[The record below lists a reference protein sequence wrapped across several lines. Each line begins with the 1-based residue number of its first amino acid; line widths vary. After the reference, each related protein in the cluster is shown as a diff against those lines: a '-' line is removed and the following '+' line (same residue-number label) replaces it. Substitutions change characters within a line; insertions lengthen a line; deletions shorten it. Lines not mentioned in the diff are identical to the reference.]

1 MRPLKLRLKGLNSYT
16 EEQVIDFEK
25 LTQRG
30 LFGIFGPTGSGKSS
44 ILDAMTLA
52 LYGEISRGTREFINT
67 DMDEL
72 FVSYEFEIGPKSD
85 RKKYIVERHLR
96 RDKTGKGCKTDRA
109 LLSDVS
115 GGHRDVICEKVR
127 DVDEKIK
134 EIIGLSGDDFTRSV
148 VLPQGKFSEFLK
160 LKGLERRRML
170 ERIFRLEK
178 YGSKMT
184 DRIRSYEKENRTKF
198 DTVSGQLS
206 RYDNI
211 TEDGLKEKMAKL
223 NTLTSEIEKLKA
235 LKCELDKKYEEYKDI
250 WDLQE
255 ELALYKKKLQELV
268 DVKKQMD
275 EKRRM
280 LKYAKSAIT
289 VKPFADDINETS
301 SKIKRSET
309 RIPRIHREIADI
321 SKELE
326 KIEKRYNDAY
336 EKKEKEL
343 PGLIEKES
351 KLKQAIEIHKEIEN
365 LESERQKLRNVYS
378 EKINSINSLSKDI
391 EDLLKDKKTA
401 QDLVST
407 YEQRIDEIKVDP
419 LYREK
424 VSKLYETEKDYID
437 LSKKVEEKGKKIKEL
452 KESIQKLKREYAETI
467 RDRDNIY
474 KTISNLEQEKTE
486 LLSNCPGDNTTLLN
500 KKDFLSEY
508 KVKLNEALEND
519 KKRDQLQ
526 KSFHDADKKKCDI
539 ALKIDELSRKLSE
552 YNSAYENILK
562 DIETGEK
569 KNIAGML
576 AGQIKDGEPC
586 PVCGSI
592 HHPNIAEKIDS
603 KLLDDKYKARDLLKE
618 KIDKKTD
625 ILLSLKGDLAG
636 AIKEENVV
644 QEELKTVSQKLN
656 GLNIEILKET
666 FERYESEFEALKKSV
681 EKWNQDKAD
690 IENKL
695 IAGNKEKSSIDA
707 REARLSE
714 GLKRDGASLSEITG
728 ESDRLRE
735 RFNIVFQSYMKA
747 KEELNVENIEM
758 EIEKI
763 NGFSR
768 EENTLRKKIKSIG
781 EKINLYEKKKE
792 EIEIRRNDLSL
803 EKAKIEESGK
813 VKREVIDRD
822 MLKFNEL
829 SEGREPLSYRE
840 YVINLMERIK
850 SEEAALKQELKV
862 KRDEKQKMLD
872 ERISEEKNLRTL
884 KELFDE
890 QHEKLTHYLD
900 EYGFEDAKD
909 ALNHIVAKDEMD
921 ALEGEIKSYD
931 DGLNIALSNVNR
943 VLKRL
948 GQKSIDDEMWDG
960 INKKRK
966 ESEYEIEERT
976 KLMAGV
982 QNEISHMK
990 KELEEVNILS
1000 SEKKKIEHTL
1010 DLLNDLDNLTQANR
1024 FVEFVSTSRLK
1035 YIAIEASKR
1044 LKDITSGRYALEL
1057 DDNCDFVMR
1066 DDFNGGV
1073 RRAVDTL
1080 SGGETFLT
1088 SLCLALALS
1097 SHIQLKG
1104 SAPLE
1109 FFFLDEGF
1117 GTLDN
1122 ELLETVMTS
1131 LEKLRSDRLSIGI
1144 ISHVEELKNRVP
1156 VKLIVTPARPGGGG
1170 TKVQIE
1176 YS

>member
-1 MRPLKLRLKGLNSYT
+1 
-16 EEQVIDFEK
+16 
-25 LTQRG
+25 
-30 LFGIFGPTGSGKSS
+30 
-44 ILDAMTLA
+44 
-52 LYGEISRGTREFINT
+52 
-67 DMDEL
+67 
-72 FVSYEFEIGPKSD
+72 
-85 RKKYIVERHLR
+85 
-96 RDKTGKGCKTDRA
+96 
-109 LLSDVS
+109 
-115 GGHRDVICEKVR
+115 
-127 DVDEKIK
+127 
-134 EIIGLSGDDFTRSV
+134 
-148 VLPQGKFSEFLK
+148 
-160 LKGLERRRML
+160 
-170 ERIFRLEK
+170 
-178 YGSKMT
+178 
-184 DRIRSYEKENRTKF
+184 
-198 DTVSGQLS
+198 
-206 RYDNI
+206 
-211 TEDGLKEKMAKL
+211 
-223 NTLTSEIEKLKA
+223 
-235 LKCELDKKYEEYKDI
+235 
-250 WDLQE
+250 
-255 ELALYKKKLQELV
+255 
-268 DVKKQMD
+268 
-275 EKRRM
+275 
-280 LKYAKSAIT
+280 
-289 VKPFADDINETS
+289 
-301 SKIKRSET
+301 
-309 RIPRIHREIADI
+309 
-321 SKELE
+321 
-326 KIEKRYNDAY
+326 
-336 EKKEKEL
+336 
-343 PGLIEKES
+343 
-351 KLKQAIEIHKEIEN
+351 
-365 LESERQKLRNVYS
+365 
-378 EKINSINSLSKDI
+378 
-391 EDLLKDKKTA
+391 
-401 QDLVST
+401 
-407 YEQRIDEIKVDP
+407 
-419 LYREK
+419 
-424 VSKLYETEKDYID
+424 
-437 LSKKVEEKGKKIKEL
+437 
-452 KESIQKLKREYAETI
+452 
-467 RDRDNIY
+467 
-474 KTISNLEQEKTE
+474 
-486 LLSNCPGDNTTLLN
+486 
-500 KKDFLSEY
+500 
-508 KVKLNEALEND
+508 
-519 KKRDQLQ
+519 
-526 KSFHDADKKKCDI
+526 
-539 ALKIDELSRKLSE
+539 
-552 YNSAYENILK
+552 
-562 DIETGEK
+562 
-569 KNIAGML
+569 
-576 AGQIKDGEPC
+576 
-586 PVCGSI
+586 
-592 HHPNIAEKIDS
+592 
-603 KLLDDKYKARDLLKE
+603 
-618 KIDKKTD
+618 
-625 ILLSLKGDLAG
+625 
-636 AIKEENVV
+636 
-644 QEELKTVSQKLN
+644 
-656 GLNIEILKET
+656 
-666 FERYESEFEALKKSV
+666 
-681 EKWNQDKAD
+681 
-690 IENKL
+690 
-695 IAGNKEKSSIDA
+695 
-707 REARLSE
+707 
-714 GLKRDGASLSEITG
+714 
-728 ESDRLRE
+728 
-735 RFNIVFQSYMKA
+735 MKA

-803 EKAKIEESGK
+803 DKAKIEESGK

-822 MLKFNEL
+822 ILKFNEL

-982 QNEISHMK
+982 QNEISNMK